1 MQCKTMPQRPEHHT
15 VCTQLFPIPTYSAAK
30 PTLTRLTL
38 SAMQTCSA
46 HVYGFHCIGLVWMLV
61 TAISHNNLKGRV
73 D

>member
-1 MQCKTMPQRPEHHT
+1 MEIHPRVYPFTSS
-15 VCTQLFPIPTYSAAK
+15 LIYPIPTYSAAK
-30 PTLTRLTL
+30 TTLTRLTL